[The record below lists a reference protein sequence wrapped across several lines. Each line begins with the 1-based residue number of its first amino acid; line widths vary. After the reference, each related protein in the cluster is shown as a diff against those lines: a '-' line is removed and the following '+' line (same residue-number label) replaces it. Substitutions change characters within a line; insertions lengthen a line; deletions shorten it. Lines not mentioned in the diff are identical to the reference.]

1 MFGVSCISQSE
12 NTTDAVEEIIQKL
25 RTGMGDRPVDLVM
38 LFSSFP
44 SMESVDAA
52 VEKVQSEFG
61 QAKVVGCTG
70 CGIIGQKEEIE
81 DQPAISCLAM
91 NLPDVTMTPLHF
103 SPEEL
108 KGESTDLGTQV
119 AASLADQRPEVMLLL
134 ADPYTTPVTELL
146 SGIDEKF
153 PGLPIVGGMASMSPM
168 ARGNRLIAG
177 GELLENG
184 CVGLAFYGNIRAD
197 TTVSQGCRPIGKPY
211 IVTDSIANMIFK
223 LDGKSVTE
231 QVNEMI
237 QSLDDET
244 RGLLRKGLFVGVV
257 VYKDEAKMFGRGH
270 FLIRGV
276 MGFDQQ
282 RDAMII
288 GDNVE
293 NETIIQFHVHDADT
307 ATEDLEL
314 TLTPQQFDAD
324 IQGALVF
331 SCNGRGMHLYNRPDG
346 DISTIQKVLGGK
358 VPAAGFFC
366 AGEIGPIGVKNFL
379 HGHTVSMLLFRPKKP
394 A

>member
-1 MFGVSCISQSE
+1 MFGVSCVSQSE
-12 NTTDAVEEIIQKL
+12 NSIEAVEEVIRNVQ
-25 RTGMGDRPVDLVM
+25 TGMGDRPVDLVM
-38 LFSSFP
+38 IFASFP
-44 SMESVDAA
+44 SLESVDEA
-52 VEKVQSEFG
+52 VERFQKEFG
-61 QAKVVGCTG
+61 EAKVIGCTG
-70 CGIIGQKEEIE
+70 CGVIGQNEEIE

-91 NLPDVTMTPLHF
+91 NLPDVTM
-103 SPEEL
+103 SPVHLGPEDL
-108 KGESTDLGTQV
+108 RGEPADLGRRV
-119 AASLADQRPEVMLLL
+119 AESLGERRPEVMLLL

-146 SGIDEKF
+146 TGIETTF
-153 PGLPIVGGMASMSPM
+153 PGLPVVGGMASL
-168 ARGNRLIAG
+168 AHVAQGNRLIAG
-177 GELLENG
+177 GESLEQG

-197 TTVSQGCRPIGKPY
+197 TTVSQGCRPIGRAYK
-211 IVTDSIANMIFK
+211 ITECIANMIFQ
-223 LDGKSVTE
+223 LDGKGVTE
-231 QVNEMI
+231 QVNQMI

-244 RGLLRKGLFVGVV
+244 RKLLRKGLFVGIVV
-257 VYKDEAKMFGRGH
+257 HKDEAQMFGRGH

-293 NETIIQFHVHDADT
+293 VGTTIQFHVRDADT

-314 TLTPQQFDAD
+314 TLTPQQFDED

-331 SCNGRGMHLYNRPDG
+331 SCNGRGTHLYNRPDG
-346 DISTIQKVLGGK
+346 DISTIQKVLGGE

-366 AGEIGPIGVKNFL
+366 AGEIGPIGLKNFL